1 MRLPSVTYS
10 YAVSHPTPVARFVTV
25 AWLQV
30 SINPWLAVILKDK
43 GDSNQ
48 YSPAYPT
55 FTFWYQKPYRNS
67 VGGTQSAS
75 IESFLNPTTDSYRS
89 ITENAFIQHPTLSQI
104 SYTHWCH
111 HCSLCNNSFIAFC
124 KIVLCEAL
132 GLLRETPS
140 TDLITSRL
148 LTTASYYGWIPLS
161 FLQSPASTPF
171 TPLRVRELILCHFL
185 QISYWFWGVNELSYS
200 VEMRRFIHLDS
211 SMG

>member
-1 MRLPSVTYS
+1 MSSTTRNLDRKWNLQVTVQYLSPTGKNTSRLRLKSKYIWQTWAMRLPSVTYS

-75 IESFLNPTTDSYRS
+75 IESQHLSSILQLTPIDQSQRMHLYNTRPYHKSPTPTDVTTVHYV
-89 ITENAFIQHPTLSQI
+89 ITH
-104 SYTHWCH
+104 
-111 HCSLCNNSFIAFC
+111 
-124 KIVLCEAL
+124 
-132 GLLRETPS
+132 LLH
-140 TDLITSRL
+140 
-148 LTTASYYGWIPLS
+148 
-161 FLQSPASTPF
+161 
-171 TPLRVRELILCHFL
+171 PLRLF
-185 QISYWFWGVNELSYS
+185 S
-200 VEMRRFIHLDS
+200 VKH
-211 SMG
+211 